1 MPLITLD
8 EAKDH
13 LRVTDCHEDDLIT
26 IYIGAAQDYI
36 GKFLNDEDF
45 PNAFSIKAA
54 ALLIVGDLYQNRE
67 ASITGTIVSDNPT
80 VQRLL
85 YPYRQGIGI

>member
-1 MPLITLD
+1 MTLVTLL
-8 EAKDH
+8 EAKNH
-13 LRVTDCHEDDLIT
+13 LRVTDNQENDLIN
-26 IYIGAAQDYI
+26 IYIAAAEDYI
-36 GKFLNDEDF
+36 GKFLNDEDY

-54 ALLIVGDLYQNRE
+54 ALLIIGDLYQNRE
-67 ASITGTIVSDNPT
+67 AQIVGTIVSDNPT

>member
-1 MPLITLD
+1 MALVSLI

-13 LRVTDCHEDDLIT
+13 LRVTDDTEDDLISL
-26 IYIGAAQDYI
+26 YINAAQDYI
-36 GKFLNDEDF
+36 GKFLNDEDY
-45 PNAFSIKAA
+45 PNTFSIKAA
-54 ALLIVGDLYQNRE
+54 ALLLVGDLYQNRE
-67 ASITGTIVSDNPT
+67 AQITGTIVSDNPT